1 MYLVIIIINLITGRS
16 NTLIAEVAHPTR
28 DTSRVTHTTRM
39 ITPSTGVIAL
49 LRTVLAI
56 KANWTS

>member
-1 MYLVIIIINLITGRS
+1 MYLVIIIINLITGKN
-16 NTLIAEVAHPTR
+16 NTLIEEVAHPAR
-28 DTSRVTHTTRM
+28 DTSRATRT

-49 LRTVLAI
+49 LRTVLVI